1 MSVQVGVPNVWDVF
15 DRNALAGTLTRAERN
30 FGKHYDM
37 ETVKVPERA
46 PEDFYHFL
54 DRGSSVLAVAHLDTV
69 VHASQRKARFLETN
83 SGLVV
88 NSGALDDRLGAY
100 VILEMLPKLGIET
113 DVLLTVGE
121 ESGRS
126 TAAHFEPDRQYDH
139 IIEFDRGGT
148 DVVLYQYE
156 DDETIQRVERAGAVV
171 GVGAFSDT
179 AFLEHL
185 GCKGIN
191 WGVGYH
197 DYHSTRGYAYLD
209 DTFAMVELYRRF
221 HAQNAGVFLEHIP
234 KTFRYSASED
244 EGGWDELTEQEI
256 WEREQ
261 ERWEREYEH
270 YLEWDYRND
279 NPTPEDIERATRV
292 WNGCSWDPIPD

>member
-1 MSVQVGVPNVWDVF
+1 MSVQVCDPTAWEVF
-15 DRNALAGTLTRAERN
+15 DRNALAGTLTRLERN

-37 ETVKVPERA
+37 KTVKVPERA

-69 VHASQRKARFLETN
+69 VSPRDRKARFIETKD
-83 SGLVV
+83 GLVV

-126 TAAHFEPDRQYDH
+126 TAAHFEAPRQYDH
-139 IIEFDRGGT
+139 VIEFDRGGT
-148 DVVLYQYE
+148 DVVLYQYH
-156 DDETIQRVERAGAVV
+156 DDATVDRVESAGAEV
-171 GVGAFSDT
+171 GLGAFSDT

-185 GCKGIN
+185 GCKAIN

-197 DYHSTRGYAYLD
+197 DYHSTRGFAYLD

-221 HAQNAGVFLEHIP
+221 HAQNAGVYLEHIP
-234 KTFRYSASED
+234 GSLADEED
-244 EGGWDELTEQEI
+244 DDADEA
-256 WEREQ
+256 
-261 ERWEREYEH
+261 RWERLQLQWEQEWEQYRA
-270 YLEWDYRND
+270 WDYRND
-279 NPTPEDIERATRV
+279 DPTPEDIERAMEA
-292 WNGCSWDPIPD
+292 WEA